1 MMLPLVRDEVPPH
14 PPHRSELDKFALSRS
29 MKNRPPTSCLVTRT
43 RRILQERPGAGTA
56 TATNRN
62 YND

>member
-1 MMLPLVRDEVPPH
+1 MMQPLGSEMRY

-43 RRILQERPGAGTA
+43 RRMLTRAAGCGH
-56 TATNRN
+56 R
-62 YND
+62 DGDQ

>member
-1 MMLPLVRDEVPPH
+1 MMQPLGSEMRY

-29 MKNRPPTSCLVTRT
+29 MKNRPTSCLVTRT
-43 RRILQERPGAGTA
+43 RRILTTGRVGHRA
-56 TATNRN
+56 TAANRN